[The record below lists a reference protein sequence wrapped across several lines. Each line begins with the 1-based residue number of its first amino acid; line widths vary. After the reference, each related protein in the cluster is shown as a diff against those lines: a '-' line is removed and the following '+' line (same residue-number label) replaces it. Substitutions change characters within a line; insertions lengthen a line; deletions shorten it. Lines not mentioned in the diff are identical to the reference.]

1 MSLKKLS
8 SYNDEYAND
17 IKKAIVDYI
26 NNLEIA
32 ETVYRSV
39 LWSIATGQMKSIQS
53 PSFSVL
59 NVQTSTD
66 GMSYTDT
73 DISVLFNEAS
83 QIDLDKV
90 TVEVS

>member
-1 MSLKKLS
+1 
-8 SYNDEYAND
+8 
-17 IKKAIVDYI
+17 
-26 NNLEIA
+26 
-32 ETVYRSV
+32 
-39 LWSIATGQMKSIQS
+39 MKSIKS

-66 GMSYTDT
+66 GVSYTDT
-73 DISVLFNEAS
+73 DVSVLFNEAS

>member
-1 MSLKKLS
+1 M
-8 SYNDEYAND
+8 
-17 IKKAIVDYI
+17 DYI

-66 GMSYTDT
+66 GVSYTDS